1 MDSNEFYNLISD
13 LREGRN
19 KEFKQST
26 PWQETE
32 FKCKIVKSVL
42 AFTNVRDGGYIII
55 GIKELDNNT
64 FDLEGMTE
72 NDLPTYNEDE
82 LSSVIA
88 EYADPYVR
96 IELDKASYNNKEFLI
111 IKIHEFDDI
120 PVICRQDK
128 HDGKGQLR
136 LRKGT
141 IYTRSYRIPESVE
154 VPSQTEMREIL
165 ERAVEKQLRKYLT
178 RQTRIGIPIQP
189 QPSDEDLF
197 RKQREDI
204 E

>member
-1 MDSNEFYNLISD
+1 MDQNEFYNLISD
-13 LREGRN
+13 LREGRT

-26 PWQETE
+26 PWQETK

-55 GIKELDNNT
+55 GIKELDNHT
-64 FDLEGMTE
+64 FELEGMTE
-72 NDLPTYNEDE
+72 NDLSTYDE
-82 LSSVIA
+82 ETLSSVIA

-96 IELDKASYNNKEFLI
+96 IELDKASYDNKEFLI

-120 PVICRQDK
+120 PVICKRP
-128 HDGKGQLR
+128 GSLLR
-136 LRKGT
+136 RGAM
-141 IYTRSYRIPESVE
+141 YTRSYRIPESVE

-165 ERAVEKQLRKYLT
+165 EIAVEKQLRKYLT

-189 QPSDEDLF
+189 QPSDEELF
-197 RKQREDI
+197 RTQREDI